1 MKAVWQ
7 LWLQLWK
14 RMPVL
19 VVLAILMWLGG
30 LVIIAM
36 NFREEERPVYL
47 GAGLCAFASWFWHI
61 GQGQVLRSL
70 CRPESFLLPDFRR
83 WLAWTAAIDVLQWVI
98 LPSLLAALFVPSHV
112 CLIAAALLLV
122 AALGLATGCGRRV
135 GLLIWVVFIAA
146 GWMPQVVAQVVEVAL
161 NSPWTAP
168 LLVLAATLLLRVT
181 LLPLLRID
189 DLEVE
194 PSPLESTSL
203 GRTNTTNIDGTPQ
216 PRGALGKRVAGLF
229 DYFAQRAMELA
240 LQRYRRHP
248 TAAQKLTLV
257 RRLLLP
263 HDNPQA
269 IALRLLLVAG
279 MVAIYF
285 FAVMHRQH
293 FNAAVVGAYA
303 ILLTMTRFPQ
313 LGRGMLRMRPNLA
326 DLYLTLA
333 PDTRAQYQ
341 KVMVDA
347 LLILVPVSVLTALAY
362 TLLGSV
368 LAHAAEPGR
377 MLLTAAIV
385 ATSAS
390 LVALAVHLIGPQG
403 SFGRAAVNLVLTFGS
418 MAVYWG
424 GYWLIGAI
432 GYAAGGMTLA
442 VVTISFG
449 GGVWYA
455 AQREYQR
462 RAPCFDAPLA

>member
-1 MKAVWQ
+1 MRAVWQ

-30 LVIIAM
+30 LIFIVM
-36 NFREEERPVYL
+36 NPYHYRGSVFVGVAL
-47 GAGLCAFASWFWHI
+47 SAFASWFWHI
-61 GQGQVLRSL
+61 GQGQALRGL
-70 CRPESFLLPDFRR
+70 CRPESFLLPDFQRR
-83 WLAWTAAIDVLQWVI
+83 LAWLGAISVLQWVI
-98 LPSLLAALFVPSHV
+98 LPSLLAALFAPTHGI
-112 CLIAAALLLV
+112 LIAAALLFV
-122 AALGLATGCGRRV
+122 AAMGLATGCGRRV

-146 GWMPQVVAQVVEVAL
+146 GWMPQLAGQIVKVAL
-161 NSPWTAP
+161 ISPWTAP
-168 LLVLAATLLLRVT
+168 LLILATVLLLRMT
-181 LLPLLRID
+181 LLPLLHID
-189 DLEVE
+189 DREVE
-194 PSPLESTSL
+194 PSPLENANL
-203 GRTNTTNIDGTPQ
+203 GRTATVDGTPQ
-216 PRGALGKRVAGLF
+216 PRGAIGKRIAGLF
-229 DYFAQRAMELA
+229 DYVAQHAMELA
-240 LQRYRRHP
+240 LRRYRERP
-248 TAAQKLTLV
+248 TAPHKLMLV

-285 FAVMHRQH
+285 FVIMHRQH

-333 PDTRAQYQ
+333 PRTHAEYQ
-341 KVMVDA
+341 KMLVDA
-347 LLILVPVSVLTALAY
+347 LLILVPISVLTALAY

-368 LAHAAEPGR
+368 LVHAAEPGR

-385 ATSAS
+385 ASSAS
-390 LVALAVHLIGPQG
+390 LVALAVHLIGPEG
-403 SFGRAAVNLVLTFGS
+403 SFGRAAINLVVLLGS
-418 MAVYWG
+418 MAMYWG

-432 GYAAGGMTLA
+432 GYAIGGITLA

-462 RAPCFDAPLA
+462 RTPCFDAPLV